1 MVAKRIPLIALVLTA
16 LVLVLAGCGLL
27 QGDQP
32 PPEPSP
38 VVLVVTATLEATVPP
53 TATSEPEATPEP
65 TATSEP
71 EGPAAVSQLEDV
83 KLAVVQ
89 IEAQGSFV
97 DPEFGRQLNVAG
109 RGSGFIID
117 PSGLAI
123 TNNHVATGAAF
134 LRVWVAGE
142 TRPRNARVLGASEC
156 SDLAVIQI
164 EGSDFSYLEWYDDVP
179 TPGLE
184 VYVAGFPLGD
194 PEYTLTRGIVSKE
207 RADGNTDWASVDY
220 VIEHDALLN
229 RGNSGGPLVTRDGKV
244 VGVNFA
250 ADLSTRQS
258 YAIGRTEVESLLD
271 RLVSGQDV
279 TSIGINGQV
288 VSDGETTGLWVAS
301 VKSGSPADK
310 AGIKG
315 GDLIL
320 DLEGLVLGLDGTMSD
335 YCSILRSHV
344 PDDVLSVSVLRFAT
358 GEVLEGQINGR
369 ELAVSYTLEE
379 QPTTIIPEEDY
390 VTIRD
395 DTDTLEM
402 DVPASWSDVRSSYWT
417 NPDDGSI
424 IGPRLIAAPDADA
437 FSDTYSAPG
446 VVLLA
451 SRVLV
456 DEFTPDTFLDLY
468 YDDISAEG
476 ACSTYDGREAY
487 SDPFYEGSADLFSG
501 CGAVDSNI
509 VIVAATPEDGSFMV
523 AVWVQFQGDQGW
535 AALERILNTFWV
547 PGDLP

>member
-1 MVAKRIPLIALVLTA
+1 MLVTLALA
-16 LVLVLAGCGLL
+16 LAGCALL
-27 QGDQP
+27 GGDK
-32 PPEPSP
+32 PPEPTTM
-38 VVLVVTATLEATVPP
+38 VLVVTPTPEPTAPP
-53 TATSEPEATPEP
+53 TATIEPTATPEP
-65 TATSEP
+65 TSEP
-71 EGPAAVSQLEDV
+71 EQTGSAPVSRLEDV

-109 RGSGFIID
+109 RGSGFLID
-117 PSGLAI
+117 PSGLAV

-142 TRPRNARVLGASEC
+142 SRARNARVLGVSEC

-164 EGSDFSYLEWYDDVP
+164 EGSDFDYLDWYDGAA

-194 PEYTLTRGIVSKE
+194 PEYTLTRGIISKE
-207 RADGNTDWASVDY
+207 RADGNTDWASVDH

-258 YAIGRTEVESLLD
+258 YAIGRAEVERLLD
-271 RLVSGQDV
+271 QLIVGQDV

-301 VKSGSPADK
+301 VKSGSPADR

-344 PDDVLSVSVLRFAT
+344 PNDVLAVSVLRFAT

-369 ELAVSYTLEE
+369 ELSVSYVLDLDD
-379 QPTTIIPEEDY
+379 QPATTTPAGEF
-390 VTIRD
+390 VTVRD
-395 DTDTLEM
+395 DTGSLEM
-402 DVPASWSDVRSSYWT
+402 DVPGSWSDVRSSYWT
-417 NPDDGSI
+417 SSTDGSV
-424 IGPRLIAAPDADA
+424 IGPRLIAAPDADD
-437 FSDTYSAPG
+437 FSDTYTAPG
-446 VVLLA
+446 VVFLA
-451 SRVLV
+451 SRVLL
-456 DEFTPDTFLDLY
+456 DSHTPDTFLDLY
-468 YDDISAEG
+468 YEEIAGDG
-476 ACSTYDGREAY
+476 ACSVYEGREDYA
-487 SDPFYEGSADLFSG
+487 DPFYAGVADLYSG
-501 CGAVDSNI
+501 CGPGAGSEI
-509 VIVAATPEDGSFMV
+509 IIVAATPDDDRFMV
-523 AVWVQFQGDQGW
+523 VVWIQFQGDQGW
-535 AALERILNTFWV
+535 AAAERILNTFWV